1 MLSVLYVDDE
11 ECLLEIGKT
20 FLEMDGS
27 MQVEVSTSAQV
38 KLQEWGTTSY
48 DVIISD
54 YEMPL
59 VNGIEFLETLRLRG
73 DRTPFIIFT
82 GRGREEVVINAL
94 NAGADFYIQ
103 KGGAPRAQ
111 FAELTHKI
119 KKAAERKRTEY
130 ALEQSNSIL
139 RATLESTADGIM
151 VADPNGRIT
160 IFNNKFLQMWQIP
173 SDTFAIL
180 DECTFLESARNQV
193 EGYPEYLKR
202 IEEIKAEDR
211 STSYDIISFTD
222 GRVFRRYSQAQA
234 MNSLVVG
241 RVWSFRDI
249 TGQNKSDLELRA
261 AYEQLSAAEEEL
273 KQQYEELRKNV
284 RTLRELEGKYR
295 GIFNADMSP
304 HLIVSADRR
313 EILDINEA
321 ACRLY
326 GYTRDEFLNLSL
338 SSLSSE
344 PQRDAEQFKE
354 NKIVHQ
360 MQFHKR
366 KDGKIFPVKIASSF
380 FDNNRPGV
388 MILSVLDISIIKQVE
403 DALRLANVKLN
414 LLLSITRHDVLNNL
428 SVLTG
433 YNEILRSKSSDREI
447 LEILDKQFKA
457 CQTIKNQI
465 DFTKEYD
472 KLGIKEPQWQNV
484 QEIASRAYSQML
496 KTVSFRCTTENLTM
510 YADPMLEKV
519 FYNLFDNSLRYG
531 ETVSEI
537 SLTFDQAGPDILL
550 VYRDN
555 GIGIEPGDKEIIFRK
570 GFGKNTGLGLFLTRE
585 ILSITRITI
594 VESGEYRRG
603 ARFEIRIPKGNY
615 CFTSIPEKARDYGKA
630 QKVLADEWI
639 GGDDSD

>member
-48 DVIISD
+48 DVIVSD

-130 ALEQSNSIL
+130 ALERSNSLL

-173 SDTFAIL
+173 LETSPIL
-180 DECTFLESARNQV
+180 DECTFLESAVNQV
-193 EGYPEYLKR
+193 EGYPAYLKR
-202 IEEIKAEDR
+202 IEEIKADPR
-211 STSYDIISFTD
+211 STSYDIIRFTD
-222 GRVFRRYSQAQA
+222 GRVFRRYSQAQT

-273 KQQYEELRKNV
+273 KHQYEELGNNV
-284 RTLRELEGKYR
+284 RILKDLEGKYQ

-304 HLIVSADRR
+304 HLIVSADTS

-326 GYTRDEFLNLSL
+326 GYTREEFLNLSL
-338 SSLSSE
+338 SCLSSE
-344 PQRDAEQFKE
+344 HQCHAEPVKE
-354 NKIVHQ
+354 NKIDFQAQV
-360 MQFHKR
+360 HKR
-366 KDGKIFPVKIASSF
+366 KDGKIFPVEIAFSF
-380 FDNNRPGV
+380 FDPNRPSV
-388 MILSVLDISIIKQVE
+388 MILSVRDITIIKQVE

-414 LLLSITRHDVLNNL
+414 LLLGITRHDVLNNL
-428 SVLTG
+428 SVLMG
-433 YNEILRSKSSDREI
+433 YNEILRSKSSEGEI
-447 LEILDKQFKA
+447 LEILDKQLKA

-472 KLGIKEPQWQNV
+472 KLGIKAPQWQNV
-484 QEIASRAYSQML
+484 QEIALRAYSQML
-496 KTVSFRCTTENLTM
+496 KTVSLRCATENLAM

-531 ETVSEI
+531 EDISEI
-537 SLTFDQAGPDILL
+537 SLTFDQAGQDIILI
-550 VYRDN
+550 YRDN
-555 GIGIEPGDKEIIFRK
+555 GIGVEEGNKESIFRK

-585 ILSITRITI
+585 ILSITRISI
-594 VESGEYRRG
+594 VESGEYGRG
-603 ARFEIRIPKGNY
+603 ACFEMKIPKGNY
-615 CFTSIPEKARDYGKA
+615 RFTSIPEKAQNYGNV

-639 GGDDSD
+639 GSDGSE

>member
-27 MQVEVSTSAQV
+27 MQVEVSTSAQL
-38 KLQEWGTTSY
+38 KLQEWGTSSY
-48 DVIISD
+48 DVVVSD

-130 ALEQSNSIL
+130 ALERSNSVL

-151 VADPNGRIT
+151 VSDPNGRIT
-160 IFNNKFLQMWQIP
+160 IFNNKFLQMWQIQSETSP
-173 SDTFAIL
+173 IL
-180 DECTFLESARNQV
+180 DECTFLEFARNQV
-193 EGYPEYLKR
+193 EDYPAYLKR
-202 IEEIKAEDR
+202 IEEIKAENG
-211 STSYDIISFTD
+211 STSYDIINFTD
-222 GRVFRRYSQAQA
+222 GRVFRRYSQAQT
-234 MNSLVVG
+234 MNSLIVG

-273 KQQYEELRKNV
+273 KQQYENLGENV
-284 RTLRELEGKYR
+284 RTLRDLEGKYR
-295 GIFNADMSP
+295 GIFNADLSP
-304 HLIVSADRR
+304 HLIVSADTR

-326 GYTRDEFLNLSL
+326 GYTREEFLDLSL
-338 SSLSSE
+338 SGLSSE
-344 PQRDAEQFKE
+344 PQHDAEQFKE
-354 NKIVHQ
+354 NKIVLQ

-366 KDGKIFPVKIASSF
+366 KDGKIFPVEIASSF

-388 MILSVLDISIIKQVE
+388 MILSVRDITIIKQVE

-414 LLLSITRHDVLNNL
+414 LLLGITRHDVLNNL
-428 SVLTG
+428 SVLMG
-433 YNEILRSKSSDREI
+433 YNEILRSKASEGEI
-447 LEILDKQFKA
+447 IEILDKQLKA
-457 CQTIKNQI
+457 CQTLKNQI

-496 KTVSFRCTTENLTM
+496 KTVSFRCTTENLM
-510 YADPMLEKV
+510 LYADPMLEKV

-531 ETVSEI
+531 EIVSEI
-537 SLTFDQAGPDILL
+537 SLTFDEAGPDIIL

-594 VESGEYRRG
+594 VESGEYGRG

-615 CFTSIPEKARDYGKA
+615 CFTSIPEKGRDYGKA

-639 GGDDSD
+639 GGDDAL